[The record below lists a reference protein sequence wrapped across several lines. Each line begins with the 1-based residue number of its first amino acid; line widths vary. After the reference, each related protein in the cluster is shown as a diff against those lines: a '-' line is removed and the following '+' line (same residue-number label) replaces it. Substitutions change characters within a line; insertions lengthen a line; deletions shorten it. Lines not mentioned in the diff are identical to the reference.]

1 MPAPFTGILLSSDMV
16 NDLRKA
22 VIERDAIKLQN
33 DSLNKIVT
41 MQDDNFLHQQSKV
54 TILLQQNDLL
64 AERLNDSQSMNNW
77 EKVGLVSLGIIAAL
91 VGAYGF
97 KQVTK

>member
-1 MPAPFTGILLSSDMV
+1 MPVPFTGILMTSDMA

-41 MQDDNFLHQQSKV
+41 MQDDNFLHQQNKV
-54 TILLQQNDLL
+54 GILLTQNDQL
-64 AERLNDSQSMNNW
+64 AERLNESQSMNNW
-77 EKVGLVSLGIIAAL
+77 EKAGLVSLGIVAAL

-97 KQVTK
+97 KQATK